1 MKRLFALIALLITSC
16 IPTTNKAYIPKQIT
30 TQNLFNMDDYQYLTY
45 FYSEYCRHC
54 QNIKDEID
62 DFAKNTEIA
71 FYYFC
76 VDDQEITYFNN
87 KDGVIGVSALHNF
100 YIVGTPSLVLF
111 TNNTITEYYLGE
123 TEILEYISFAK

>member
-1 MKRLFALIALLITSC
+1 MKRLFALLALLITGC
-16 IPTTNKAYIPKQIT
+16 VPTTNKVYIPKQIT

-62 DFAKNTEIA
+62 DFTKTTDIS

-76 VDDQEITYFNN
+76 VDDQEITYSNN
-87 KDGVIGVSALHNF
+87 KDGVIGVSTLHNF

-111 TNNTITEYYLGE
+111 INNTVTEYYLGE
-123 TEILEYISFAK
+123 NEILEYISFAK